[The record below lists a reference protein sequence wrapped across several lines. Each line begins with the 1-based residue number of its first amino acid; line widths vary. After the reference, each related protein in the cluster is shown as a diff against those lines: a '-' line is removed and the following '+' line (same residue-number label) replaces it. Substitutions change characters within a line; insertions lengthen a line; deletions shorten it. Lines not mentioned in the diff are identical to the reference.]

1 MRCQVEKI
9 YRPHVLR
16 PFNSAE
22 AMSTTEAAKM
32 AGIAPR
38 TMRDLCLN
46 RPIARQILGHWKVSK
61 PALQMLLDGNDA
73 ALKAYASGDRTSS
86 LVTDYFR
93 ASGILDRCE

>member
-1 MRCQVEKI
+1 MDRTHILIPYCPDEAI
-9 YRPHVLR
+9 GT
-16 PFNSAE
+16 AE
-22 AMSTTEAAKM
+22 AAAI